1 MRIILPDQPETKK
14 EIARTILEGLP
25 EWFGIES
32 SREQYIRQSAS
43 QIMIAACGSN
53 GPAGF
58 LCLAPTSSAALE
70 IVVMGVKK
78 TWQHQGIGTLLI
90 EQAKRWGRDH
100 HYSFLH
106 VKTVAEGWY
115 EEYDQTNR
123 FYQKCGFQKLEVLPD
138 LWDENNPCQIYIMTI
153 E

>member
-53 GPAGF
+53 GAAGF

-78 TWQHQGIGTLLI
+78 TLQHQGIGTLLI
-90 EQAKRWGRDH
+90 EQAKR
-100 HYSFLH
+100 
-106 VKTVAEGWY
+106 
-115 EEYDQTNR
+115 
-123 FYQKCGFQKLEVLPD
+123 
-138 LWDENNPCQIYIMTI
+138 
-153 E
+153 